1 MELALGESYFF
12 FFCRVVYCNYT
23 SGSLLSQFDVPNVE
37 RVTEP
42 QGLLS
47 RVLWM
52 PPCRHCH
59 SQRRTEPCQYS
70 WDITTS
76 VPGECV
82 RPLVFQPF
90 VLHRAMAAPQ
100 RQTAAS
106 GFPCAIFFPQECS
119 SLSCCS
125 GVGKH
130 HKQKTQSPFV
140 VLLNKF

>member
-12 FFCRVVYCNYT
+12 FLCPVVYCNYT

-52 PPCRHCH
+52 PPCRRCQ
-59 SQRRTEPCQYS
+59 SQRRTEPCQHS

-100 RQTAAS
+100 R
-106 GFPCAIFFPQECS
+106 
-119 SLSCCS
+119 
-125 GVGKH
+125 
-130 HKQKTQSPFV
+130 
-140 VLLNKF
+140 